1 MESRKENQ
9 AVAEIDAPNTGK
21 GNVKT
26 VLIVDDDESFRA
38 ALADGL
44 TVLKDDLNV
53 YAVENGEQAVAI
65 VKTTPVDLVIT
76 DLRMPSMGGS
86 ELALWM
92 NEHRP
97 TTPVI
102 VISAHADAATIL
114 DLETQGNYF
123 FEKPLDF
130 GTLVRTVHAL
140 LS

>member
-1 MESRKENQ
+1 MESGKENQ
-9 AVAEIDAPNTGK
+9 VVAEIDAPNTGK

-26 VLIVDDDESFRA
+26 VLIGDDDESFRA

-44 TVLKDDLNV
+44 TILKDDLNV

-76 DLRMPSMGGS
+76 DLRMPSMGGL

-97 TTPVI
+97 ATPVI
-102 VISAHADAATIL
+102 VISAHADTATIL
-114 DLETQGNYF
+114 DLETHGNYF
-123 FEKPLDF
+123 FDKPLDF
-130 GTLVRTVHAL
+130 GTLARTVHAL